1 MKFSRD
7 IPYYIGPYNA
17 TLCHEQ
23 PVATSG
29 WKLANTY
36 RHLRINRDIAAED
49 VTIVIIFI
57 IDQ

>member
-1 MKFSRD
+1 MKFSGD
-7 IPYYIGPYNA
+7 IPYYIRPYNA

-23 PVATSG
+23 PVATSE
-29 WKLANTY
+29 WKLAY
-36 RHLRINRDIAAED
+36 RHLRINRYIAAED